1 MSNLQTDSQEI
12 PVASENSQGQY
23 GSNTLHLDEHY
34 LLAKQEYDQSLRDV
48 GFKDGWKVL
57 DAGCGTGVFTW
68 QLSVFVGNTGEVTA
82 YDHAPETIETIEM
95 QKGYDPSFVNVKAQL
110 GSITSLPFP
119 DNSFDAIWCAN
130 VTQYLTDQEM
140 DQMMAEFKR
149 VVREDGLVAIK
160 EYDTALT
167 QIHPVDMVLMWRL
180 GEALIESGHVNTV
193 GVLRSP
199 IMSRW
204 LRKQDMEILQR
215 RTYIV
220 ERTAPMEPF
229 ALDYAIGTLQA
240 LGGLAQVLNLSDEDK
255 RAWQTIADSAAEIM
269 SDPDANYRE
278 MFTLTVGKVH
288 K

>member
-1 MSNLQTDSQEI
+1 MSDIQMSKREVQIST
-12 PVASENSQGQY
+12 ENSQGQF
-23 GSNTLHLDEHY
+23 GSNKLHLDEHY
-34 LLAKQEYDQSLRDV
+34 LIAKQEYDQSLRDV
-48 GFKDGWKVL
+48 GFKSGWKVL

-68 QLSVFVGNTGEVTA
+68 QLSALAGSNGEVTA
-82 YDHAPETIETIEM
+82 YDHAPETIETIEV
-95 QKGYDPSFVNVKAQL
+95 QKRYDPSFANVNTQL
-110 GSITSLPFP
+110 GSVTNLPFS
-119 DNSFDAIWCAN
+119 DNSFDAVWCAN

-149 VVREDGLVAIK
+149 VVRPAGLVIIK

-167 QIHPVDMVLMWRL
+167 QIHPVDIVLMWRL
-180 GEALIESGHVNTV
+180 GEALIASGHVNTV

-204 LRKQDMEILQR
+204 LRKQGMEIVQR

-229 ALDYAIGTLQA
+229 VLNYAIGSLQA
-240 LGGLAQVLNLSDEDK
+240 LGSLAQDLNLTDEDK
-255 RAWQTIADSAAEIM
+255 KAWKTIADSATEIM
-269 SDPDANYRE
+269 SDPDASYRE